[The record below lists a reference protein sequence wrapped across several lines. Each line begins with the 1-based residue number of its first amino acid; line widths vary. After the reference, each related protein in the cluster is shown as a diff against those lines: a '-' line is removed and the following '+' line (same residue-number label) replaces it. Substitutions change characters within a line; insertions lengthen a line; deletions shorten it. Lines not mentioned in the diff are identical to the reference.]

1 MRVVLALCIAATAI
15 ATMATVGSA
24 QPAGGSLADSLRGSR
39 AAAVD
44 DRIALSTKHGISTIS
59 PTGADVRTVFEDGSP
74 EDAAWAPDHSAIA
87 AIVVAI
93 TIFGLD
99 GSERELPKAGEQLN
113 PSWSPNGKKIAF
125 SMIDNLRCHK
135 KRVRHCRHEIY
146 TINVDG
152 SNLRRITDGYDAD
165 NGHFAPTWSPDG
177 QRIAYSA
184 MESAGAGLPER
195 LRKESRIM
203 MVNASG
209 GKSKLVLKL
218 PFPYHADDLD
228 WSWANN
234 LIALSYMH
242 GSCCYRE
249 NPVIKSK
256 IAVVRPDGT
265 GLRDVTRFAAGRADD
280 PAWSRNGKQIAFIGH
295 LNRDPQYSWF
305 AYVLTP
311 ASGALKRLIPA
322 ESLDW

>member
-1 MRVVLALCIAATAI
+1 VYWTKIAVIVAAVLVLSID
-15 ATMATVGSA
+15 
-24 QPAGGSLADSLRGSR
+24 SLAGSR
-39 AAAVD
+39 ATAMD
-44 DRIALSTKHGISTIS
+44 DRIALSTKRSINTINPAGAGI
-59 PTGADVRTVFEDGSP
+59 RTVSEDSSD
-74 EDAAWAPDHSAIA
+74 DAAWAPDHSAIA
-87 AIVVAI
+87 AIAVAI
-93 TIFGLD
+93 TIYGLD
-99 GSERELPKAGEQLN
+99 GSKRELPTAGEQLN

-135 KRVRHCRHEIY
+135 QRVRHCRHEIY
-146 TINVDG
+146 TINADG

-177 QRIAYSA
+177 QQIAYSGY
-184 MESAGAGLPER
+184 EGWGGGLPQR

-209 GKSKLVLKL
+209 GKSKLVLTL

-228 WSWANN
+228 WSRANN
-234 LIALSYMH
+234 LIVFSYMH
-242 GSCCYRE
+242 GSGIYRA
-249 NPVIKSK
+249 NPVMKSK

-265 GLRDVTRFAAGRADD
+265 GLRDLTRFAAGRADD
-280 PAWSRNGKQIAFIGH
+280 PAWSPNGKQIAFIGH

-311 ASGALKRLIPA
+311 ASGAMKKLIPA